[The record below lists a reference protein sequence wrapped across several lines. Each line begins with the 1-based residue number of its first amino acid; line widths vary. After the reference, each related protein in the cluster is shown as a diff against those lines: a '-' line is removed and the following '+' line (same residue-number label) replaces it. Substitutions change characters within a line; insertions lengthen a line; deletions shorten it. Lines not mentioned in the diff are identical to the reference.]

1 VALVV
6 RDLQAAC
13 PLQHWGRDQMHLS
26 DIVLAGVVVG
36 TILGAFVYLAV

>member
-1 VALVV
+1 
-6 RDLQAAC
+6 
-13 PLQHWGRDQMHLS
+13 MHLS